1 MLCVLGVKSAR
12 LPNPVTYLQFM
23 LTNLRT
29 TTFYVTNCSS
39 NASALLTS
47 IAPDDAPPPPSIL
60 LAPPDSQRPAIGS
73 TPVRLV
79 PQALD
84 YVHRGASLGAQFAR
98 SSAAVGVI
106 LHNLT
111 AFDLAPHFV
120 DTRLP
125 DFTLTHE
132 PFEPLHA
139 LALPPPGQPLELLFK
154 ILEDKCQE
162 HLVTVGGATVQA
174 RAAALRRLGLVA
186 DGCDAP
192 ARRRVA
198 RRALQC
204 LGDGSAACLR
214 KAAAIV
220 LTRLSEHWEE
230 NQPGV
235 AVVLEPAL
243 ADDDVTVSTMAA
255 KALACVAP
263 KNEAVAAALRQLTH
277 PSPKVRAAALGV
289 LGQVAVRT
297 RLVVRRVIEMLV
309 DLDWQVRAAACRA
322 LPRVVER
329 GESSAAEALQA
340 ALTKD
345 LDGRVR
351 RAAAGALVHVVP
363 HPSLPF
369 LILKAEEAKQVKRKM
384 ERRFRARQLST
395 CSGSS
400 GSCSRGV

>member
-1 MLCVLGVKSAR
+1 MA
-12 LPNPVTYLQFM
+12 M
-23 LTNLRT
+23 
-29 TTFYVTNCSS
+29 
-39 NASALLTS
+39 
-47 IAPDDAPPPPSIL
+47 
-60 LAPPDSQRPAIGS
+60 
-73 TPVRLV
+73 
-79 PQALD
+79 
-84 YVHRGASLGAQFAR
+84 
-98 SSAAVGVI
+98 AAVTPGALGLSDV
-106 LHNLT
+106 
-111 AFDLAPHFV
+111 ACVEF
-120 DTRLP
+120 RLL
-125 DFTLTHE
+125 DGLGI
-132 PFEPLHA
+132 A
-139 LALPPPGQPLELLFK
+139 ELLCCRSASMA
-154 ILEDKCQE
+154 LRACAAQAWALNQASE

-220 LTRLSEHWEE
+220 LTRLSGDWEE

-369 LILKAEEAKQVKRKM
+369 LILKAEEAKQVKRKAPPGPVRVGS
-384 ERRFRARQLST
+384 ERRDVRR
-395 CSGSS
+395 
-400 GSCSRGV
+400 R

>member
-1 MLCVLGVKSAR
+1 MA
-12 LPNPVTYLQFM
+12 
-23 LTNLRT
+23 LRACAAQAWAL
-29 TTFYVTNCSS
+29 NQ
-39 NASALLTS
+39 AS
-47 IAPDDAPPPPSIL
+47 
-60 LAPPDSQRPAIGS
+60 
-73 TPVRLV
+73 
-79 PQALD
+79 
-84 YVHRGASLGAQFAR
+84 
-98 SSAAVGVI
+98 
-106 LHNLT
+106 
-111 AFDLAPHFV
+111 
-120 DTRLP
+120 
-125 DFTLTHE
+125 
-132 PFEPLHA
+132 
-139 LALPPPGQPLELLFK
+139 
-154 ILEDKCQE
+154 E

-329 GESSAAEALQA
+329 GESSAAEALQERTVTLRWFPAAELMAYSCLDRA

-369 LILKAEEAKQVKRKM
+369 LILKAEEAKQVKRKAPPGPVRVGS
-384 ERRFRARQLST
+384 ERRDVRR
-395 CSGSS
+395 
-400 GSCSRGV
+400 R